1 MATKI
6 IDRHTFVFNSE
17 DNGGEAFY
25 LVTEINQD
33 ERHPEDK
40 FCNQRIVQGCY
51 GRESTISM
59 PMTLTPGR
67 LRELANQLESKMIQ
81 HGIKL

>member
-1 MATKI
+1 MATKVI
-6 IDRHTFVFNSE
+6 ERHTFVFNPD

-33 ERHPEDK
+33 KKYPQDK
-40 FCNQRIVQGCY
+40 FCNQSIVQGCY
-51 GRESTISM
+51 GRESTITM
-59 PMTLTPGR
+59 PMTLTPAR
-67 LRELANQLESKMIQ
+67 LRELANELESKMIQ